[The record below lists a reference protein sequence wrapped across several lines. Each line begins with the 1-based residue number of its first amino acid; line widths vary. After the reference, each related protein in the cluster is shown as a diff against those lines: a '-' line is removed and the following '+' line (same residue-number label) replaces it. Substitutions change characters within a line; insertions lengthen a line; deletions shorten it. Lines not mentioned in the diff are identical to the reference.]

1 MRHVLFD
8 QNVPRPLRRFLKACD
23 VKVADEMGWSRTK
36 NGLLLD
42 AAEQAGFEVLLS
54 GDQTLKYEQNMS
66 GRKIGIVSMSDNHWP
81 IVKGYAPAIAEA
93 IGQVKPGEVRAVY
106 CGTFVGRRAGKMSEP
121 SL

>member
-1 MRHVLFD
+1 MRRVLFD

-23 VKVADEMGWSRTK
+23 VKVADEMGWSQAK

-66 GRKIGIVSMSDNHWP
+66 GRRIGVVSMSDNHWP
-81 IVKGYAPAIAEA
+81 IVRDYVQVIAEA
-93 IGQVKPGEVRAVY
+93 IEQVQSGELRPVY
-106 CGTFVGRRAGKMSEP
+106 CGTFVPRRSVK
-121 SL
+121 